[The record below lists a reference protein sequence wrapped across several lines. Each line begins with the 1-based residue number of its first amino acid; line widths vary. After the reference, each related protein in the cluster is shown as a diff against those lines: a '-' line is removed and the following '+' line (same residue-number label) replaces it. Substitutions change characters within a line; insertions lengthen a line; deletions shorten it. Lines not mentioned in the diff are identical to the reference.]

1 MADIFASRPF
11 DLHVL
16 FKNQGLTEDVQRH
29 VARVYTALTAMVGA
43 HALSEC
49 SRLSTGGTN

>member
-29 VARVYTALTAMVGA
+29 VARVYTALTAMVSIT
-43 HALSEC
+43 HM
-49 SRLSTGGTN
+49 